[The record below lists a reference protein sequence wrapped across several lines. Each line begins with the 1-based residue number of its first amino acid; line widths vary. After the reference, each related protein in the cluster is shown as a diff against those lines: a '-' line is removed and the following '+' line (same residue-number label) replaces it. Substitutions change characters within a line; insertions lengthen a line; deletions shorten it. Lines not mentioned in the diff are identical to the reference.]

1 MLIAMSVS
9 KPDRP
14 WVVDWFETL
23 SIVVLGFEVAFLGV
37 TWDDLFWV
45 PLMLWIILAVTR
57 RKSSV
62 ARWIF
67 SAIYGAGFVIIVWLA
82 AAGMLRLAEMEWTG
96 WVLSVA
102 SVVQVTL
109 LWSPA
114 TTEWLALRW
123 HRTTAVE
130 PSR

>member
-1 MLIAMSVS
+1 MLMAMSVR

-37 TWDDLFWV
+37 TFDVLFWV
-45 PLMLWIILAVTR
+45 PLILWTILSVTR
-57 RKSSV
+57 RKSSI

-82 AAGMLRLAEMEWTG
+82 AAGMLRLADMEWTG

-102 SVVQVTL
+102 SIVQLTL

-114 TTEWLALRW
+114 TSEWLALSRPSA
-123 HRTTAVE
+123 TADKA
-130 PSR
+130 SR